1 MSTFAIIAIVT
12 IGLFV
17 LVGVAITLQ
26 TIEKNNK
33 EKRRLEAALNS
44 RARNFH
50 YMLDSFPDNFLN
62 RDLQVLVCKCL
73 LEVYEQLTR
82 GAPSTQKYKTQ
93 FQRTQERL
101 NAFKSKP
108 DNTTPV
114 RLSDPA
120 QIKDVQKL
128 LTSLHGFISKLMAS
142 KRINTAEAKAYSKQ
156 INRLMVQTSLDN
168 VNRVIQEAMQSNKLK
183 LALHYHNVAIGKMQK
198 ENSDGFYSTQITSY
212 QETVS
217 KLEKQLGI
225 DEQESQRRRAE
236 ADAEWDQLDK
246 PDDSWKKNAVYD

>member
-12 IGLFV
+12 IGLLV
-17 LVGVAITLQ
+17 LVAVAITLQ

-33 EKRRLEAALNS
+33 EKRRVEAALNS

-82 GAPSTQKYKTQ
+82 GSPGTPEYKSQ
-93 FQRTQERL
+93 FERTQERL
-101 NAFKSKP
+101 NTFKSKP

-168 VNRVIQEAMQSNKLK
+168 VNRGIQEAMQNNKFK
-183 LALHYHNVAIGKMQK
+183 LALHYNNIAIGKLQK
-198 ENSDGFYSTQITSY
+198 ENNDGFYSAQIASY
-212 QETVS
+212 QEKVTE
-217 KLEKQLGI
+217 LEKQLGI
-225 DEQESQRRRAE
+225 SEQESQQRRAE
-236 ADAEWDQLDK
+236 ADAEWDKLDK

>member
-12 IGLFV
+12 TGLFV
-17 LVGVAITLQ
+17 LVTVAITLQ

-44 RARNFH
+44 RARNFN
-50 YMLDSFPDNFLN
+50 YMLESFPDNFLN

-82 GAPSTQKYKTQ
+82 ATPSNKEYKIQ
-93 FQRTQERL
+93 LERTQERL
-101 NAFKSKP
+101 NTFASKP
-108 DNTTPV
+108 DNTIPV
-114 RLSDPA
+114 QLSDPA
-120 QIKDVQKL
+120 QIKEVQKL

-142 KRINTAEAKAYSKQ
+142 KRINTTEAKAYSKQ
-156 INRLMVQTSLDN
+156 INRLMVQASLDN
-168 VNRVIQEAMQSNKLK
+168 VTRAIQEAAQNNKPK
-183 LALHYHNVAIGKMQK
+183 LVLHYHTVALDKMQK
-198 ENSDGFYSTQITSY
+198 ENSDGFYNPQIMAY
-212 QETVS
+212 QQKIAE
-217 KLEKQLGI
+217 LEQQLGI

-236 ADAEWDQLDK
+236 ADAEWDKIDK